1 MARKNSIPCVAN
13 GEFNR
18 VFEKLDRINE
28 KLSNIAE
35 TTAKQEQHLKNING
49 SIGRHEGQ
57 FKDLYQ
63 KTDANT
69 NGLSQLRGG
78 GIAVGVVL
86 TLLSIIAV
94 SKSIGLW

>member
-1 MARKNSIPCVAN
+1 MAQKAN
-13 GEFNR
+13 EAGMNNHFDR
-18 VFEKLDRINE
+18 VYKKLDSVND
-28 KLSNIAE
+28 KLSKISE
-35 TTAKQEQHLKNING
+35 TTAKQEQHLKDMNG
-49 SIGRHEGQ
+49 TIARHESQ

-86 TLLSIIAV
+86 TILSIIAV